1 MNRWLPY
8 ISWIC
13 AARKVDALLVAALIE
28 TESGGNP
35 HKAFYDSDHTPLEKP
50 VQWAEKLGLPTN
62 TERMYQRTQWGLL
75 QIYGTVARQ
84 RGFDLPEMTLLC
96 QPAINLEV
104 GLRHI
109 EWLIPQVHSEDD
121 LIVAWRYG
129 LSRQMHSSTYSQ
141 EQQAYLQQVKTHIVA
156 IQALSTAKK

>member
-1 MNRWLPY
+1 MNSWLPY

-84 RGFDLPEMTLLC
+84 RGFDLPYMTLLC
-96 QPAINLEV
+96 QPAWNLEV
-104 GLRHI
+104 GLRQL

-129 LSRQMHSSTYSQ
+129 PPKQRSSGGSAAA
-141 EQQAYLQQVKTHIVA
+141 EQAYLAQVKANIA
-156 IQALSTAKK
+156 KIQVLHYRVG